1 MKHFIYYFSLVSLAL
16 FLTHCSEPEN
26 KKPLEH
32 VKAKAAELYAKM
44 ASLEGEL
51 KSAASDEGKQNFIRH
66 DIELLKSRLLR
77 LKEEAKHLNGGVEI
91 PLEPAPAGGGH

>member
-1 MKHFIYYFSLVSLAL
+1 MKQFFYSLNLVLIAL
-16 FLTHCSEPEN
+16 CLTHCSEPEN

-51 KSAASDEGKQNFIRH
+51 KSAGSDEGKQNFIRH

-77 LKEEAKHLNGGVEI
+77 LKEEAKHLNGGVEL